1 MNHAEVITL
10 VTDRPFEEIFLGEK
24 ASFVKTIEAKDIDA
38 FAQITGDDNPVHI
51 DDEFAAKSLFKKRI
65 AHGMLSAS
73 LISTVLGTKLPG
85 ANTIYLSQEAKFL
98 APVYIGDTLTAEVA
112 VVEIREDK
120 RILTLHTTVINQEGK
135 TVVDGQARVM
145 KAKS

>member
-1 MNHAEVITL
+1 MVA
-10 VTDRPFEEIFLGEK
+10 DRPFEEIFPGEK
-24 ASFVKTIEAKDIDA
+24 ASFVKTIEAKDIDS
-38 FAQITGDDNPVHI
+38 FAAITGDINPVHI
-51 DDEFAAKSLFKKRI
+51 DDVFAAKSIFKKRI

-85 ANTIYLSQEAKFL
+85 ANTIYLSQEVKFL
-98 APVYIGDTLTAEVA
+98 APVFIGDTLTAEVE
-112 VVEIREDK
+112 VVEKREDK